1 MILTGGGADP
11 LVSYSLNLLHL
22 AFSGSFP
29 EFDFSNFNN
38 GEGAILE
45 TRHDY
50 FIRCVFGSNVHL
62 IATDTTDPDPDPEVK
77 PNPEVKPDPEVKPNP
92 TPQPV
97 TEQPATEPVF
107 ATVATVAKPAD
118 NTLPATGDN
127 GALAITLDAAGAA
140 AAAAAAGVA
149 VARRRSR

>member
-45 TRHDY
+45 TRHEY
-50 FIRCVFGSNVHL
+50 YIRCVFGSNVHL

-77 PNPEVKPDPEVKPNP
+77 PNPEVKPDQEIKPNP
-92 TPQPV
+92 TPQP
-97 TEQPATEPVF
+97 EAKKPATEPVS
-107 ATVATVAKPAD
+107 ATVAEVAKSAD
-118 NTLPATGDN
+118 KTLPATGDN
-127 GALAITLDAAGAA
+127 GALAITLGAAGAA